1 MEFVASIIDNVFR
14 PLKDF
19 FARSFGYVAS
29 CMHACMQGIE
39 IFETLRCVQVK
50 WWLESVA
57 ALEEHAARIEEEY
70 QERARAP
77 PEQAAGISMWS
88 TYQLSKLADETLAE
102 ARNWK
107 DKGAFQK
114 VADDLVHV
122 RFEEMPTV
130 PAVGMS
136 HLLEQLRACVVGDDD
151 VGIVGIH
158 GMAGVGKTAL
168 LNKFH
173 NEFLAGAAD
182 VNVAIYIE
190 VSRDFDL
197 DEIQKVIGDRL
208 GLSWDRK
215 SPKER
220 AVVLYKV
227 LSKMNFVL
235 LLDDLWEPLNLRML
249 GVPVPKQRSRSKII
263 LTTRIEDVCDRMDV
277 RRKIKVDCLPWGE
290 AWELFQEK
298 VGEALVRS
306 NPEIRRHAEELAAK
320 CGGLPL
326 ALITVGRAMASKRT
340 AKEWKHAITVL
351 RIAPWQLLGME
362 GDLLRHLKHS
372 YDNLQNDKLRTCLL
386 YCSLFPEEFSIYK
399 EWIIGYCIGEGFI
412 DDLYTEM
419 DEIYNKGH
427 DLLGVL
433 KTASL
438 LERGDDEDHIK
449 MHPMIRA
456 MALWIAS
463 EFGAKETKWLVR
475 AGIGLKEAPGAE
487 NWGEAERIS
496 LMRNNIHELYETPN
510 SPSLKTLMLQGNPAL
525 ERICDGFFR
534 FMPSLRVLD
543 LSHTSISELPSGLS
557 ALSGL
562 QYLDLYNTNIRSL
575 PQELGALVNLRFL
588 LLSNMPLATIASG
601 VIGSLAMLQV
611 LYMDLSY
618 GDWKV
623 GTAGTGVEL
632 QELEGLR
639 RLKALDIT
647 IQTVDALQ
655 RLSRSHRL
663 AGSMR
668 NLLMKG
674 CGGLTRIQLPSSDL
688 WRNMNGLKRVWIVGC
703 GDLEEVV
710 IDGSKDGDEMPAL
723 PSLQSVNYQG
733 RGSFIDDELPILPS
747 LQSIILQ
754 GLQKAKIIYKGG
766 CVQHLTSLD
775 VWLCIG
781 LEQLITF
788 EDAVDGEADGEEPR
802 VVAAFPALKEL
813 HLNRLP
819 NFKSFSDGRTL
830 LAFPALEKLTIVECP
845 KLKKIE
851 LDARELQEIRCSLEW
866 WDGLVWG
873 DEEVK
878 SYFAPLVRQ
887 ILC

>member
-29 CMHACMQGIE
+29 CGGYVEALADEMNELKSKRDDVKRMVDAAERQGME
-39 IFETLRCVQVK
+39 PTSQAREV
-50 WWLESVA
+50 VA
-57 ALEEHAARIEEEY
+57 GERGGAGGARGED
-70 QERARAP
+70 RGGVPGATGAP
-77 PEQAAGISMWS
+77 PEQAAGMWS
-88 TYQLSKLADETLAE
+88 TYQLSKQADETLAE

-107 DKGAFQK
+107 DKGAFHK

-151 VGIVGIH
+151 VGLVGIH
-158 GMAGVGKTAL
+158 GMPA
-168 LNKFH
+168 
-173 NEFLAGAAD
+173 
-182 VNVAIYIE
+182 
-190 VSRDFDL
+190 DFDL

-249 GVPVPKQRSRSKII
+249 GVPVPKQRSKSKII

-372 YDNLQNDKLRTCLL
+372 YDNLQKRQAPDLPAVLL
-386 YCSLFPEEFSIYK
+386 PVP
-399 EWIIGYCIGEGFI
+399 G
-412 DDLYTEM
+412 
-419 DEIYNKGH
+419 
-427 DLLGVL
+427 GVL
-433 KTASL
+433 DLQGVDHRVLHRRGVHRRPLHRDGRDLQQGPRPARGAEDGL
-438 LERGDDEDHIK
+438 PAGERDDEDHIK

-463 EFGAKETKWLVR
+463 EFGPRRPSGSSAPDRTQGGSRGREVGRGRADFADAEQHSRAVR
-475 AGIGLKEAPGAE
+475 DAEQPQSEDSDAAGEPRVGEDLRRLLPVHAVAARSRSLPHFDRRTAVGAQRLIRPAVPRPLQHEHPVAAAGAGSAGELAVSAPLQHAPRDDRERGDRQPGDAAGAVHGSELRGLEGRDRRDRRRAPGA
-487 NWGEAERIS
+487 R
-496 LMRNNIHELYETPN
+496 
-510 SPSLKTLMLQGNPAL
+510 
-525 ERICDGFFR
+525 
-534 FMPSLRVLD
+534 
-543 LSHTSISELPSGLS
+543 
-557 ALSGL
+557 
-562 QYLDLYNTNIRSL
+562 
-575 PQELGALVNLRFL
+575 
-588 LLSNMPLATIASG
+588 
-601 VIGSLAMLQV
+601 
-611 LYMDLSY
+611 
-618 GDWKV
+618 
-623 GTAGTGVEL
+623 
-632 QELEGLR
+632 GLR

-710 IDGSKDGDEMPAL
+710 IDGSKDGDEMPTL

-819 NFKSFSDGRTL
+819 TSRASATVGLCWPSLRWRSSPL
-830 LAFPALEKLTIVECP
+830 SS
-845 KLKKIE
+845 
-851 LDARELQEIRCSLEW
+851 ARS
-866 WDGLVWG
+866 
-873 DEEVK
+873 
-878 SYFAPLVRQ
+878 
-887 ILC
+887 